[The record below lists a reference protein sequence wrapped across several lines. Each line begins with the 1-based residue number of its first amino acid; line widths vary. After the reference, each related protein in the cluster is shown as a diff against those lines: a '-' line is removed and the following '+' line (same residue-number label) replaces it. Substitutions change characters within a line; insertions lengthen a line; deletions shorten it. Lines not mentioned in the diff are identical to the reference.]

1 MKGARHRDHIAYD
14 TTDMKCPE
22 KQIYRDRKWTS
33 GCLGLEGVRGRQGM
47 VSRYGVFFGA
57 DEDVLKLDYGDSCP
71 AVCIIESTELCI
83 LSG

>member
-1 MKGARHRDHIAYD
+1 M
-14 TTDMKCPE
+14 
-22 KQIYRDRKWTS
+22 